1 MKSLKPF
8 FNKKGNVMLI
18 AIVAIA
24 VMGPA
29 FYSFSVYLLS
39 QKKQITKN
47 TKILQQKFALHSAM
61 DYVIFGIKQKYC
73 FDSLLLND
81 LPANC
86 NLNHPGSVERLI
98 MSPDQE
104 SAIRMA
110 IAGGHNVGPYTLSN
124 LHLNTFSNTVQI
136 SSLTT
141 LHPLYQ
147 VMNAALIS
155 PISGLYI
162 KIERDN
168 SRNIP
173 HSGKEI
179 FLKITVEF
187 TDSGGNHPITF
198 GNMNMTQTSFLSIYP
213 REVSSFAL
221 LVPGDLYLDRA
232 YNAAIPAGATSIH
245 NYSSGIQASH
255 VGLLFDSPV
264 FVNNNIHLPHVSTQN
279 GGHQNNALSY
289 TPVTFAD
296 RVYVGNGYLY
306 ENNQVYEPNSAGGDK
321 DRLWSQ
327 NKLIGGFLRGIEID
341 GGADKGLSV
350 FAGVTPATPPNLNLM
365 NQCIQYF
372 NNLSSAS
379 YLNTNSDLRSH
390 LQQSQNQGLYQ
401 RFTIRLDHNDRFSPQ
416 SNTFL
421 PLNTAQWGTG
431 SATRN
436 VPQNVTNGAIV
447 NVTVGVGNK
456 TVSGQLPSG
465 GSLNLTA
472 EVGSPAVLSNLNAAV
487 STETANLQAAN
498 SLLTNY
504 QNNLSTQQNLL
515 NQYTTNLQNAQ
526 NQVQTLQSQNQA
538 AQVTINQ
545 NNGQIAS
552 LQAQAQNQTGAA
564 LQATMNQI
572 NNLQNQN
579 SNLQNQIQNN
589 NNQITQLN
597 TVTIPNLQNQ
607 IATQTPIVAAAQTQ
621 VNQQQQVV
629 NQVAQQL
636 QTAQANLA
644 SYQFKVQN
652 PPQIEIKINNYYS
665 FNNNNQP
672 YKKVLE
678 ITINNP
684 ASMLDQSGTLVAPV
698 VGILA
703 YNPTYANSLPLLAQQ
718 NMNSDI
724 IGYYNY
730 QLNGNNNGY
739 LQVSSLS
746 RVPWGALASM
756 GIDPGLDIDQF
767 INDCH
772 NQANVMTSQAFG
784 GAGWNKDFSGQT
796 RHSWNFA
803 SGSASTTYSDPILT
817 SYTFD
822 GNNSSIQAQNIK
834 FQVRSIVGSCV
845 VASTAELVTGFFA
858 CDTMVIQAR
867 TTPLRVIG
875 SFIVGHLS
883 IHPSAYQ
890 YGVRWS
896 SIYHPQ
902 AVYEL
907 RAAGVLK
914 TISGAPCSTPSSPIW
929 HPVPSFQEVSDRY
942 SCGVHSLRSQADPF
956 QWTAVDPDCGLA
968 TATASNNT
976 CKNRMIRFYAVEL
989 SREGGL

>member
-1 MKSLKPF
+1 
-8 FNKKGNVMLI
+8 MLI

-29 FYSFSVYLLS
+29 FYTFSSYLLS

-86 NLNHPGSVERLI
+86 NLNHAGSVERLI

-104 SAIRMA
+104 NAIRMA
-110 IAGGHNVGPYTLSN
+110 IAGGNNVGPYTINN
-124 LHLNTFSNTVQI
+124 LHLDSFTNTVQI

-155 PISGLYI
+155 PISGIYV

-187 TDSGGNHPITF
+187 TDSGGNHPVAF
-198 GNMNMTQTSFLSIYP
+198 GNLNMSQTSFLSIYP

-221 LVPGDLYLDRA
+221 LVSGDLYLDRA
-232 YNAAIPAGATSIH
+232 FNATIPAGATSIH
-245 NYSSGIQASH
+245 NYPTGVQAGYA
-255 VGLLFDSPV
+255 GLLFDSPV
-264 FVNNNIHLPHVSTQN
+264 FVNNNIHLPYVSIQN

-296 RVYVGNGYLY
+296 RVYIGNGYLY

-350 FAGVTPATPPNLNLM
+350 FGGVTASVPPNLNLM

-372 NNLSSAS
+372 NNLSSS
-379 YLNTNSDLRSH
+379 NYLNTNSDLRSS
-390 LQQSQNQGLYQ
+390 LQQSQNQGKYQ

-416 SNTFL
+416 SNPFL

-431 SATRN
+431 TATRT
-436 VPQNVTNGAIV
+436 VPQNATNGAII
-447 NVTVGVGNK
+447 NVSVGVGNK
-456 TVSGQLPSG
+456 AVSGQLPSG
-465 GSLNLTA
+465 GELNLTA
-472 EVGSPAVLSNLNAAV
+472 EVGSSAVLNNLNTAV
-487 STETANLQAAN
+487 STETSNLQAAN
-498 SLLTNY
+498 NLLSNY
-504 QNNLSTQQNLL
+504 QNNLTTQQNLL
-515 NQYTTNLQNAQ
+515 NQYNTNLQNTQ

-538 AQVTINQ
+538 AQTTISQ
-545 NNGQIAS
+545 NNGQISA
-552 LQAQAQNQTGAA
+552 LQAQAQNQTGNQ
-564 LQATMNQI
+564 LQTTLNQI
-572 NNLQNQN
+572 SNLQNQN
-579 SNLQNQIQNN
+579 TTLQNQIQNN

-597 TVTIPNLQNQ
+597 TVTIPNLQSQ
-607 IATQTPIVAAAQTQ
+607 IASQTTVVSSAQNQ

-629 NQVAQQL
+629 NQISQQL

-652 PPQIEIKINNYYS
+652 PPQIQVKVSNYYS
-665 FNNNNQP
+665 MNNNNQP

-703 YNPTYANSLPLLAQQ
+703 YNPTYANSLPLLSQQ
-718 NMNSDI
+718 NMNSDL

-739 LQVSSLS
+739 LQISSLS
-746 RVPWGALASM
+746 RIPGGSLANM
-756 GIDPGLDIDQF
+756 GVDPGLDIDQL
-767 INDCH
+767 ISDCH

-784 GAGWNKDFSGQT
+784 GAGWSQDFSGQT

-803 SGSASTTYSDPILT
+803 SGSASTTYSDPLLT
-817 SYTFD
+817 TYTFD
-822 GNNSSIQAQNIK
+822 VNNSSIQSQNVK
-834 FQVRSIVGSCV
+834 FQVRSIVGNCI
-845 VASTAELVTGFFA
+845 VAPTAELVTGFFA
-858 CDTMVIQAR
+858 CDSMEIQQR
-867 TTPLRVIG
+867 TTPLRIIG
-875 SFIVGHLS
+875 SFIVGHLKV
-883 IHPSAYQ
+883 HPSAYQ

-914 TISGAPCSTPSSPIW
+914 TISGAACSTPTSPVW
-929 HPVPSFQEVSDRY
+929 HPIPSFQEVSDRY
-942 SCGVHSLRSQADPF
+942 ACGVHSLRAQADPF

-968 TATASNNT
+968 TSTASNNT